1 MKTHNKSNTKLYRVW
16 NSMKQRCFNKNDKF
30 YFCYGGRGIT
40 VCEEWINSFQSF
52 YNWAINNGYQENLS
66 IDRRNVNGN
75 YSPENCRWVDMKTQ
89 QRNRRD
95 RKKFLFNGKE
105 KTLAEISEETG
116 IAIGTLWERN
126 KRGVQLDGNID
137 RNKERRKYANIKKLA
152 KHWDKVILEAITICA
167 KSNCCECPF
176 VMVTKDDMFCHIGR
190 LNEAIEKL
198 KGTPNFIQN
207 TNSERGDDE

>member
-1 MKTHNKSNTKLYRVW
+1 MKTHNKSNTKLYKVW

-52 YNWAINNGYQENLS
+52 YNWAINNGYQEKLS

-75 YSPENCRWVDMKTQ
+75 YEPNNCRWVDNKTQ

-95 RKKFLFNGKE
+95 RKKVLFNGKE

-116 IAIGTLWERN
+116 IAIKTLWERN
-126 KRGVQLDGNID
+126 KRGVQLDGNTD
-137 RNKERRKYANIKKLA
+137 RNKYVLRFETTDCSFHLYVKYP
-152 KHWDKVILEAITICA
+152 ITCLF
-167 KSNCCECPF
+167 SRMQRTQR
-176 VMVTKDDMFCHIGR
+176 VMR
-190 LNEAIEKL
+190 
-198 KGTPNFIQN
+198 
-207 TNSERGDDE
+207 